1 MNLLSYFLYF
11 SLLVGF
17 IAWYTP
23 YYNERL
29 TQYKKHHFV
38 LTEECWEGKF
48 HPKVQHNKMTYD
60 GLSTNCTEA
69 SVFISV
75 PVWLGALNNMWEGSL
90 FYTLLHATNWQL
102 QVAYVIFGLVIAV
115 VSIWEV
121 SKHIKWRKVSEVL
134 KNQPKIEFKDQTTGR
149 TRIMLTPKKSRD
161 SAVSCT
167 TSVTTNTNSNN
178 NLYTSGLMNDDE
190 IKKLSNSLMGKPPF
204 DQSMLM
210 SS

>member
-1 MNLLSYFLYF
+1 MNPLSYILYF

-23 YYNERL
+23 YFNERL
-29 TQYKKHHFV
+29 TQYKKHEFV

-69 SVFISV
+69 YVFVSV
-75 PVWLGALNNMWEGSL
+75 PIWLGALNNMWEGSL

-102 QVAYVIFGLVIAV
+102 QVTYVIFGLVIAV

-121 SKHIKWRKVSEVL
+121 SKHIKWSKVSEVL

-149 TRIMLTPKKSRD
+149 TRMLLKPKNQQNP
-161 SAVSCT
+161 SALYT
-167 TSVTTNTNSNN
+167 TGSANSNN
-178 NLYTSGLMNDDE
+178 HLMNNDQIKNLTDSLMKKTILE
-190 IKKLSNSLMGKPPF
+190 DSPLMGFQKKKLII
-204 DQSMLM
+204 
-210 SS
+210 

>member
-1 MNLLSYFLYF
+1 MTPLSYVLYF

-23 YYNERL
+23 YYNERA
-29 TQYKKHHFV
+29 TQYEKHQFV

-69 SVFISV
+69 FVFVSV
-75 PVWLGALNNMWEGSL
+75 PVFLGALNNMWEGSL

-134 KNQPKIEFKDQTTGR
+134 KNQPKFEFKDQTTGR
-149 TRIMLTPKKSRD
+149 TRMLMKPKNPQGSSTLYASND
-161 SAVSCT
+161 II
-167 TSVTTNTNSNN
+167 SNN
-178 NLYTSGLMNDDE
+178 HSMNNDQ
-190 IKKLSNSLMGKPPF
+190 IKKLTDSLMGKPILEE
-204 DQSMLM
+204 SSLM
-210 SS
+210 T